1 VSRTIPAARPL
12 LGADERAAVD
22 RVIASG
28 MVAQGPEVAAFEA
41 EFASVVDG
49 LHCAAV
55 NSGTSAL
62 HLALIAL
69 GIGAGDE
76 VLVPSFSFAA
86 SANVIRLVGA
96 VPVFVDIE
104 AGSFCMSA
112 TAAAAAVT
120 PRTRAVMPVHLYGHP
135 AAMVE
140 LLDVAARHG
149 LLVLEDAAQAHAA
162 TLDGKPVGAFGHAA
176 AFSFYPTKNMTSGEG
191 GMVTTP
197 SAVVDRMVRLLRNQ
211 GMERRYENEVIGFN
225 MRMTDIHA
233 AIGRVQ
239 LGKLS
244 AWTAQRQQNAKF
256 LDTHLQGV
264 TTPPVSAGAV
274 HVYHQYTIRVAD
286 DRDGFVA
293 ELNRLGVGTGVY
305 YPTPIHRLPSF
316 DETWDLPET
325 ARAARECLSLPVHPS
340 LTDRD
345 LDGIVEAVNVVARA
359 GA

>member
-1 VSRTIPAARPL
+1 MSRPIPAAHPL

-28 MVAQGPEVAAFEA
+28 MVAQGPEVAAFET
-41 EFASVVDG
+41 EFAAIVDG
-49 LHCAAV
+49 VHCAAV

-69 GIGAGDE
+69 GIGTGDE

-96 VPVFVDIE
+96 VPVFVDID
-104 AGSFCMSA
+104 AGSFCMSP
-112 TAAAAAVT
+112 AAANAAVT

-140 LLDVAARHG
+140 LLAVASRHD

-162 TLDGKPVGAFGHAA
+162 TLDGTPVGAFGHAA

-191 GMVTTP
+191 GMVSTR
-197 SAVVDRMVRLLRNQ
+197 SAEVDRTVRLLRNQ
-211 GMERRYENEVIGFN
+211 GMERRYENEVVGFN

-239 LGKLS
+239 LQKL
-244 AWTAQRQQNAKF
+244 AALDHPTAAERRLPRRPPAGSHHATRDAGGRAR
-256 LDTHLQGV
+256 L
-264 TTPPVSAGAV
+264 PPVHDPG
-274 HVYHQYTIRVAD
+274 R
-286 DRDGFVA
+286 RRPR
-293 ELNRLGVGTGVY
+293 RL
-305 YPTPIHRLPSF
+305 R
-316 DETWDLPET
+316 
-325 ARAARECLSLPVHPS
+325 R
-340 LTDRD
+340 
-345 LDGIVEAVNVVARA
+345 
-359 GA
+359 